1 MILAEDGRKMSK
13 SLKNYPDPEELLNTY
28 GGDSLRA
35 YLINSPVVR
44 GEPLKFSEEGVQLV
58 TRNIILPL
66 WNSFSFFSTYANAD
80 EITFKDLEKALPV
93 EERAMMDRWIISS
106 LQSLIKTVNEKMENY
121 YLYEVIPPLMN
132 FVEELTNWY
141 VRSNRKRF
149 WKEKDEND
157 IDKINAFKTLHEVL
171 TEFTKSMA
179 PVLPFICEK
188 IYQGLNNDENGS
200 IHYENYPISNQKLI
214 DLELEDDI
222 ELAKKVIKSVR
233 NLRVKLKLPNKQP
246 LNSVKIVTNDKNI
259 EKRLL
264 NISDLI
270 KNEINVK
277 NVDFDVEIDEWVDY
291 VFKPDYKKLGP
302 KLGQKIGSIASKL
315 KNLSDEDTKKVL
327 DFKEIS
333 VDGIKL
339 QNEDIE
345 IHIKPKEDL
354 PNQDIVDDFL
364 IYLDTNVDKD
374 LLMER
379 FSREVVSA
387 IQQARKDTG
396 LDVIDRIQ
404 LQIHTKDDF
413 IIESIK
419 KHESYIMNETL
430 SLDLVIRESDGKSE
444 ILNKKIDIVINKL
457 TNNS

>member
-1 MILAEDGRKMSK
+1 
-13 SLKNYPDPEELLNTY
+13 
-28 GGDSLRA
+28 
-35 YLINSPVVR
+35 
-44 GEPLKFSEEGVQLV
+44 
-58 TRNIILPL
+58 L

-149 WKEKDEND
+149 WKEKDGND

-188 IYQGLNNDENGS
+188 IYQGLNDEENGS
-200 IHYENYPISNQKLI
+200 VHYENYPVSNKNLI

-246 LNSVKIVTNDKNI
+246 LNSVKIVTNDKKI
-259 EKRLL
+259 EKRLF
-264 NISDLI
+264 NISELI

-277 NVDFDVEIDEWVDY
+277 NVDFDVEISEWVDY
-291 VFKPDYKKLGP
+291 IFKPDYKKLGP
-302 KLGQKIGSIASKL
+302 KLGKKIGNIANKL
-315 KNLSDEDTKKVL
+315 KNLSPEDAERIL
-327 DFKEIS
+327 DFEAIT
-333 VDGIKL
+333 VDGIEL

-345 IHIKPKEDL
+345 IQLKPKKDL
-354 PNQDIVDDFL
+354 LNQDIVDDFL
-364 IYLDTNVDKD
+364 IYLDTDLNDE

-379 FSREVVSA
+379 FSREVVSN
-387 IQQARKDTG
+387 IQQTRKDTG
-396 LDVIDRIQ
+396 LDVTDRIK
-404 LQIHTKDDF
+404 LKIFTKDTF
-413 IIESIK
+413 VMQSIK

-430 SLDLVIRESDGKSE
+430 SLDLVLTEKSGENE
-444 ILNKKIDIVINKL
+444 IHNKKIDILINKL
-457 TNNS
+457 TDDS